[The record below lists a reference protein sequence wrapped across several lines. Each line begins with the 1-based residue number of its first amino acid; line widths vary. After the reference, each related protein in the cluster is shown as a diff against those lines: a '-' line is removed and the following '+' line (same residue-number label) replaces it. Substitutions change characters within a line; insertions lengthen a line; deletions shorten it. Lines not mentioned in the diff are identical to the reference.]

1 MLNKAAFAMVALA
14 GVIFTSGAHASTYQA
29 TASASNPPGGDG
41 PVSASATITTTDAGT
56 ITVALS
62 NLIANPTGAGQLVS
76 GIELTL
82 NNSASPT
89 TNIPLFT
96 TDSLSSASGTT
107 IDIGPG
113 GTVSPDIAG
122 RITHWGTTISGGE
135 IVLATAGKDAPPGK
149 PINLIIG
156 PPGPDGLYDNN
167 NNNNNANSSIAGRN
181 PQIQN
186 TGMFVLSVLGVTS
199 STNVTG
205 VTFLFGTGPDFSL
218 PDSLIPV
225 AVPLPA
231 ALPLFASGLAG
242 LGLLGWR
249 RKKKAAQLNA

>member
-14 GVIFTSGAHASTYQA
+14 GVIFTSGAHANTFYS
-29 TASASNPPGGDG
+29 TASGVGGDG
-41 PVSASATITTTDAGT
+41 PVSAAATITTGNGT

-62 NLIANPTGAGQLVS
+62 DLIANPTSAGQLVS

-82 NNSASPT
+82 NIPLPT
-89 TNIPLFT
+89 TNIPLLT
-96 TDSLSSASGTT
+96 TVSLSSASGPT

-122 RITHWGTTISGGE
+122 ITHWGAYISGGE
-135 IVLATAGKDAPPGK
+135 IVLATAGKDAPAGK

-156 PPGPDGLYDNN
+156 PTGPGGLYDNN
-167 NNNNNANSSIAGRN
+167 GNNANSSITGRN

-186 TGMFVLSVLGVTS
+186 TGIFVLSVLGVTS

-205 VTFLFGTGPDFSL
+205 GTFLFGTSAGFSL

-225 AVPLPA
+225 AVPLPG
-231 ALPLFASGLAG
+231 ALPLFATGLVG

-249 RKKKAAQLNA
+249 RKKKAAHLNA

>member
-14 GVIFTSGAHASTYQA
+14 GVIFTSGAHANTFYS
-29 TASASNPPGGDG
+29 TASGVGGDG
-41 PVSASATITTTDAGT
+41 PVSAAATITTGTDT

-82 NNSASPT
+82 NIPLPT
-89 TNIPLFT
+89 T
-96 TDSLSSASGTT
+96 SLSSASGPTISLSSASGPT
-107 IDIGPG
+107 IDIGRG

-122 RITHWGTTISGGE
+122 ITHWGAYISDGE

-156 PPGPDGLYDNN
+156 PTGPSGLYDNN
-167 NNNNNANSSIAGRN
+167 GINANSSITEHN

-186 TGMFVLSVLGVTS
+186 TGIFVLSVLGVTIN
-199 STNVTG
+199 TNVTG
-205 VTFLFGTGPDFSL
+205 GTFLFNTSAGFSL

-225 AVPLPA
+225 TAVPLPG
-231 ALPLFASGLAG
+231 ALPLFATGLVG

-249 RKKKAAQLNA
+249 RKKKANAA

>member
-14 GVIFTSGAHASTYQA
+14 GVIFTSGAHANTFLS
-29 TASASNPPGGDG
+29 TASGVGGDG
-41 PVSASATITTTDAGT
+41 PISAAATITTGKDT

-62 NLIANPTGAGQLVS
+62 DLIANPTSAGQLVS

-82 NNSASPT
+82 NIPLPT
-89 TNIPLFT
+89 TA
-96 TDSLSSASGTT
+96 SLSSYSGPT

-122 RITHWGTTISGGE
+122 ITHWGAYISGGE

-156 PPGPDGLYDNN
+156 PTGPGGLYD
-167 NNNNNANSSIAGRN
+167 NNANSSITGRN

-186 TGMFVLSVLGVTS
+186 TGIFVLSVLGVTS

-205 VTFLFGTGPDFSL
+205 GTFLFGTAAEFSL

-231 ALPLFASGLAG
+231 ALPLFASGLVG

-249 RKKKAAQLNA
+249 RKKKASHLNA

>member
-14 GVIFTSGAHASTYQA
+14 GVIFTSGAHANMFQS
-29 TASASNPPGGDG
+29 TASGVGGDG
-41 PVSASATITTTDAGT
+41 PISAAATITTGNGT

-62 NLIANPTGAGQLVS
+62 DLIANPTSAGQLVS

-82 NNSASPT
+82 NIPLPT
-89 TNIPLFT
+89 TA
-96 TDSLSSASGTT
+96 SLSSYSGPT

-113 GTVSPDIAG
+113 GTVSPDSAG
-122 RITHWGTTISGGE
+122 ITHWGAYISGGE

-156 PPGPDGLYDNN
+156 PTGPGGLYD
-167 NNNNNANSSIAGRN
+167 NNANSSITVHN

-186 TGMFVLSVLGVTS
+186 TGIFVLSVLGVTS

-205 VTFLFGTGPDFSL
+205 GTFLLGTGFDSTL

-225 AVPLPA
+225 TAVPLPA
-231 ALPLFASGLAG
+231 ALPLFATGLAG

-249 RKKKAAQLNA
+249 RKRKAAA

>member
-14 GVIFTSGAHASTYQA
+14 GVIFTSGAHANTFLS
-29 TASASNPPGGDG
+29 TASGVGGDG
-41 PVSASATITTTDAGT
+41 PISAAATITTGKDT

-62 NLIANPTGAGQLVS
+62 DLIANPTSAGQLVS
-76 GIELTL
+76 GIEFTL
-82 NNSASPT
+82 
-89 TNIPLFT
+89 NIPLPT
-96 TDSLSSASGTT
+96 TGSLSSASGPT

-122 RITHWGTTISGGE
+122 ITHWGAYISGGE

-156 PPGPDGLYDNN
+156 PTGPGGLYDNN
-167 NNNNNANSSIAGRN
+167 GNNANSSITGRN

-186 TGMFVLSVLGVTS
+186 TGIFVLSVLGVTS

-205 VTFLFGTGPDFSL
+205 GTFLFGTAAEFSL

-225 AVPLPA
+225 AVPLPG
-231 ALPLFASGLAG
+231 ALPLFATGLVG

-249 RKKKAAQLNA
+249 RKKKAAPLNT

>member
-96 TDSLSSASGTT
+96 TDSLLSASGTT

-156 PPGPDGLYDNN
+156 PTGPGGLYDNSG
-167 NNNNNANSSIAGRN
+167 NNANSSITGRN

-186 TGMFVLSVLGVTS
+186 TGIFVLSVLGVTS

-205 VTFLFGTGPDFSL
+205 GTFLFGTAAEFSL

-225 AVPLPA
+225 AVPLPG
-231 ALPLFASGLAG
+231 ALPLFATGLVG

-249 RKKKAAQLNA
+249 RKKKAAPLNA

>member
-14 GVIFTSGAHASTYQA
+14 GVIFTSGAHANTFQS
-29 TASASNPPGGDG
+29 TASGVGGDG
-41 PVSASATITTTDAGT
+41 PISAAATITTGNGT

-62 NLIANPTGAGQLVS
+62 DLTANPTSAGQLVS

-82 NNSASPT
+82 NIPLPT
-89 TNIPLFT
+89 TV
-96 TDSLSSASGTT
+96 SLSSYSGPT
-107 IDIGPG
+107 IDIGRS
-113 GTVSPDIAG
+113 GTVSPDSAG
-122 RITHWGTTISGGE
+122 ITHWGAYIYGGE
-135 IVLATAGKDAPPGK
+135 IVLATAGKNAPAGK

-156 PPGPDGLYDNN
+156 PTGPDGLYDNN
-167 NNNNNANSSIAGRN
+167 GNNANSSITGRN

-186 TGMFVLSVLGVTS
+186 TGIFVLSVLGVTS

-205 VTFLFGTGPDFSL
+205 GTFLFGTAAEFSL

-225 AVPLPA
+225 TAVPLPG
-231 ALPLFASGLAG
+231 ALPLFVSGLGA

-249 RKKKAAQLNA
+249 RKRKPTALSA

>member
-14 GVIFTSGAHASTYQA
+14 GVIFTSGAHANMFQS
-29 TASASNPPGGDG
+29 TASGVGGDG
-41 PVSASATITTTDAGT
+41 PISAAATITTGNGT

-62 NLIANPTGAGQLVS
+62 DLIANPTSAGQLVS

-82 NNSASPT
+82 NIPLPT
-89 TNIPLFT
+89 TA
-96 TDSLSSASGTT
+96 SLSSYSGPT

-113 GTVSPDIAG
+113 GTVSPDSVG
-122 RITHWGTTISGGE
+122 ITHWGAYISGGE
-135 IVLATAGKDAPPGK
+135 IVLATAGKDAPAGK

-156 PPGPDGLYDNN
+156 PTGPGGLYDNN
-167 NNNNNANSSIAGRN
+167 GNNANSSITGRN

-186 TGMFVLSVLGVTS
+186 TGIFVLSVLGVTS

-205 VTFLFGTGPDFSL
+205 GTFLFGTAAEFSL

-225 AVPLPA
+225 AVPLPG
-231 ALPLFASGLAG
+231 ALPLFATGLVG

-249 RKKKAAQLNA
+249 RKKKAAPLNA

>member
-14 GVIFTSGAHASTYQA
+14 GVIFTSGAHANTFYS
-29 TASASNPPGGDG
+29 TASGVDGDG
-41 PVSASATITTTDAGT
+41 PVSAAATITTGTDT
-56 ITVALS
+56 ITVTLS

-76 GIELTL
+76 GIEFTL
-82 NNSASPT
+82 
-89 TNIPLFT
+89 NIPLPT
-96 TDSLSSASGTT
+96 TGGLSSASGPT
-107 IDIGPG
+107 IDIGRG

-122 RITHWGTTISGGE
+122 ITHWGVYISGGE

-156 PPGPDGLYDNN
+156 PTGPGGLYD
-167 NNNNNANSSIAGRN
+167 NNANSSITEHN

-186 TGMFVLSVLGVTS
+186 TGIFVLSVLGVTS
-199 STNVTG
+199 NTNVTG
-205 VTFLFGTGPDFSL
+205 GTFLLGTSAIWSL

-225 AVPLPA
+225 TAVPLPA
-231 ALPLFASGLAG
+231 ALPLFATGLAG

-249 RKKKAAQLNA
+249 RKRKAAA

>member
-14 GVIFTSGAHASTYQA
+14 GVIFTSGAHANMFQS
-29 TASASNPPGGDG
+29 TASGVGGDG
-41 PVSASATITTTDAGT
+41 PISAAATITTGTDT

-62 NLIANPTGAGQLVS
+62 DLIANPTSAGQLVS
-76 GIELTL
+76 GIEFTL
-82 NNSASPT
+82 
-89 TNIPLFT
+89 NIPLPT
-96 TDSLSSASGTT
+96 TGGLSSASGPT
-107 IDIGPG
+107 IDIGRG

-122 RITHWGTTISGGE
+122 ITHWGAYISGGE

-156 PPGPDGLYDNN
+156 PTGPGGLYD
-167 NNNNNANSSIAGRN
+167 NNANSSITVHN

-186 TGMFVLSVLGVTS
+186 TGIFVLSVLDVTS

-205 VTFLFGTGPDFSL
+205 GTFLFGTSAGFSL

-225 AVPLPA
+225 TAVPLPG
-231 ALPLFASGLAG
+231 ALPLFATGLVG

-249 RKKKAAQLNA
+249 RKKKANAA